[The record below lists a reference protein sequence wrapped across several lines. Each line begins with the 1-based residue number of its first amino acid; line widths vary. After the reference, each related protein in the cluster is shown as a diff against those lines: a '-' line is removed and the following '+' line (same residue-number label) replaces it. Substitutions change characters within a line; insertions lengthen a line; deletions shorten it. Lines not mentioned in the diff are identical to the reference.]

1 MTDSANPIR
10 EIGVALLGLG
20 NVGAGVIKL
29 LEENAAAIEAR
40 LGARL
45 NVRAI
50 AVRAFD
56 KRRRVEV
63 DASLLTTDIEGT
75 LARPDVDIVC
85 ELIGGTTDAR
95 SAVMT
100 AIGHGR
106 HVVTANKA
114 LLAEHG
120 REVFAAAETAGV
132 DVYYEAAVCG
142 GVPIIRVL
150 REGLA
155 SDRVEHIHGIV
166 NGTSNYILSTM
177 TATGRGFAE
186 VLAEA
191 QALGYAEADPTL
203 DVGGGDAAHK
213 LAVLVGLCFGT
224 AVDVHAISTEGID
237 TVEPIDFR
245 SAERFGYVVKG
256 LVIARDHGHAIE
268 ARVHPTLVPKNW
280 LLADVPGAKNALYVH
295 SYALGAS
302 MYYGAG
308 AGMLPTAMAV
318 VSDMIEISRNML
330 ARAAGAR
337 AMARPFAQGQR
348 PLLPLDEIRS
358 RYYLRLAVVDEAGV
372 LGRIMTILGS
382 HGISIAQVVQD
393 ESAAADGAATTHI
406 FVITHEAREG
416 NLRSALR
423 EIDGLPVVQRPTVVL
438 RIAGAGNNG
447 NAGKQ

>member
-45 NVRAI
+45 KVRAI

-95 SAVMT
+95 TAVMT

-177 TATGRGFAE
+177 TATGRGFAD

-245 SAERFGYVVKG
+245 SADRFGYVVKG

-348 PLLPLDEIRS
+348 PLLPLDDIRS
-358 RYYLRLAVVDEAGV
+358 RYYLRLTVVDEAGV

-393 ESAAADGAATTHI
+393 ESAATDGGAATHI

-416 NLRSALR
+416 NLRGALR
-423 EIDGLPVVQRPTVVL
+423 EIDGLAVVQHPTVVL

-447 NAGKQ
+447 NTGKQ